1 MKKHT
6 LHQSNY
12 LRDMNKELIIVLVA
26 YIAQIIGFVITV
38 VTKWTKQDNRI
49 TNLETKATENEIADK
64 ELQVEVKSLSRLY
77 SKIELLESKQISQSD
92 AMNATL
98 NSLNIAITHLN
109 NKLDMFSEN
118 YNKLNTEVEIIKT
131 KL

>member
-6 LHQSNY
+6 LHQRGY
-12 LRDMNKELIIVLVA
+12 LKDMNEELIIVLAA
-26 YIAQIIGFVITV
+26 YVAQIIGFIITV
-38 VTKWTKQDNRI
+38 VTKWTRQDNRI
-49 TNLETKATENEIADK
+49 LNLETKSTENEIADK

-77 SKIELLESKQISQSD
+77 SKIEIIETKQISQSD

-98 NSLNIAITHLN
+98 TSLNISITHLN
-109 NKLDMFSEN
+109 NKLDMFAEN
-118 YNKLNTEVEIIKT
+118 YNKLNTDVEIIKS

>member
-98 NSLNIAITHLN
+98 TSLNIAITHLN

>member
-1 MKKHT
+1 
-6 LHQSNY
+6 
-12 LRDMNKELIIVLVA
+12 MNKELIIVLVA
-26 YIAQIIGFVITV
+26 YIAQIIGFVVTV

-49 TNLETKATENEIADK
+49 ANLETKATENEIADK

-92 AMNATL
+92 AMNTTL
-98 NSLNIAITHLN
+98 TSLNIAITHLN